1 MKGFRI
7 LTEAFNRKFRGEVH
21 NEKVF
26 HERGWNAIHS
36 RVTMSKEYPE
46 LVQ

>member
-7 LTEAFNRKFRGEVH
+7 LTEAFNRQFRGEVH